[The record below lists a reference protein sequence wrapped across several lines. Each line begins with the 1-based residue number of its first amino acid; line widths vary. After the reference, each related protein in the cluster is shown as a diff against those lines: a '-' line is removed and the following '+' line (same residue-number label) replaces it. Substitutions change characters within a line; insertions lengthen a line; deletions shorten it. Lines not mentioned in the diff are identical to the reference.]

1 MVNNDDTDVC
11 CHTFPGG
18 TVERIAPRLPEVTHA
33 DDDVIVI
40 GAGSNNI
47 PQHDVPTI
55 IRRVGEMIDDIQ
67 EIRPNAHL
75 IIPAIP
81 RRYDDPDSRDIYRD
95 KIDRVNVFLQHK
107 CKKSS
112 KLHFLRH
119 NFRFEDYKDDGLH
132 FNQRGLEK
140 YAQNLNSLISMI
152 ACDNK

>member
-1 MVNNDDTDVC
+1 MYTI
-11 CHTFPGG
+11 
-18 TVERIAPRLPEVTHA
+18 ERIAPRLPEVTHA

-47 PQHDVPTI
+47 PHHDVPTI

-81 RRYDDPDSRDIYRD
+81 RRYDDPDSHDVYRD
-95 KIDRVNVFLQHK
+95 KIDRVNIFLQHK
-107 CKKSS
+107 YKKSN

-119 NFRFEDYKDDGLH
+119 NFRFEDYKADGLH
-132 FNQRGLEK
+132 FNQRGLDK
-140 YAQNLNSLISMI
+140 YAHSLKSVISEI
-152 ACDNK
+152 ACGSK